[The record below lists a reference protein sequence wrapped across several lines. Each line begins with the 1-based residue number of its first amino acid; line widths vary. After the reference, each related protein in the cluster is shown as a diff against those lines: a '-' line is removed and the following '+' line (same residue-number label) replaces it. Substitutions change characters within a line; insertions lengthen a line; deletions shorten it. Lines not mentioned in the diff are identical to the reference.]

1 MEMGAHE
8 DAHLQARSINR
19 CESRVWGEIDSEMPS
34 IEKLRHF
41 AAIRHGWY
49 ASPLPVLL
57 SPDQTSTIQMGETTA
72 RSIGDAA

>member
-1 MEMGAHE
+1 
-8 DAHLQARSINR
+8 
-19 CESRVWGEIDSEMPS
+19 MPS

-41 AAIRHGWY
+41 AAIGRGWC

-57 SPDQTSTIQMGETTA
+57 SPDQTSTIQMGETIA